1 MSDPGNDILVSAVT
15 LYELPLKQR
24 AGKLPGDPEQLLPP
38 LRRERFRLL
47 PITPEPALRAALL
60 PGPHRDPWDRLLM
73 AQATADRLV
82 VVTAD
87 PVFEDYEVAVLW

>member
-1 MSDPGNDILVSAVT
+1 MRVT

-24 AGKLPGDPEQLLPP
+24 AGKLPGDPEQLLPTSAVSGV
-38 LRRERFRLL
+38 RLL
-47 PITPEPALRAALL
+47 PITPEHALRAALL

-87 PVFEDYEVAVLW
+87 PVFEDYGVAVLW